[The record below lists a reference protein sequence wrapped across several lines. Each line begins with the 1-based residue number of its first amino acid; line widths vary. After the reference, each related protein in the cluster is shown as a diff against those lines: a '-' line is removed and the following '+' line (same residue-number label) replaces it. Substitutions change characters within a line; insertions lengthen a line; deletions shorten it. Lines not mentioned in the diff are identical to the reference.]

1 MHIYSQNRMLDQ
13 DRQEQDSQNRTCKT
27 GKTEEDRIRTNK
39 TGLAKEDRHKQD
51 RLNRTGRIR
60 TG

>member
-1 MHIYSQNRMLDQ
+1 MLDQ